1 MGYNVADIIN
11 KAIKIAIKKR
21 TIYENIGQEKC
32 DIPSIKIISTVLIKQ
47 INKTIEYYESL
58 VKEIDNME
66 FEEID
71 FSIYDKMSSLINNY
85 NKRIDVAEITNVRE
99 YLKFSLDLEK
109 SIYSL
114 QMDIQGRFVKNES
127 DIHTKTYQI
136 DGDGLQGFIH
146 DVIQC
151 NQSSMV
157 TKCRVNRWEREQTL
171 DHGTTARACPAAA
184 VAIAV
189 R

>member
-1 MGYNVADIIN
+1 
-11 KAIKIAIKKR
+11 
-21 TIYENIGQEKC
+21 
-32 DIPSIKIISTVLIKQ
+32 
-47 INKTIEYYESL
+47 
-58 VKEIDNME
+58 ME

-85 NKRIDVAEITNVRE
+85 NKRIDVAEVTNVRE

-136 DGDGLQGFIH
+136 LADIIDNKAQH
-146 DVIQC
+146 
-151 NQSSMV
+151 
-157 TKCRVNRWEREQTL
+157 
-171 DHGTTARACPAAA
+171 
-184 VAIAV
+184 IAMLEKILE
-189 R
+189 